1 MVAIL
6 ILAVVIVGGYAGDK
20 IADALGVLS
29 PRR

>member
-6 ILAVVIVGGYAGDK
+6 ILAVVIVGGYVGDR

-29 PRR
+29 ARR

>member
-6 ILAVVIVGGYAGDK
+6 ILAVVILGGYLGDK